1 MSAAAASS
9 AAMANGDNVVLGV
22 SSSQGSLSGAPVTDP
37 SSTFLALKIA
47 PRSKKD
53 RKTNPIWNFFVA
65 VHPSVTEY
73 KPNSYVCL
81 ICRERKINSVVCL
94 GRIHNISP
102 SGLSSYMRSNHREEY
117 DEFLKSI
124 AVKKKNPM
132 RPVTPLITH
141 HFTPKVDPKLVFKKR
156 YAQWIVETSQPF
168 TVSLTDSFRAMI
180 NCLNPNVTF
189 PDRKELMSIFDGK
202 KIDTMNT
209 IKEMIGSNFF
219 SVTTDHWTSIS
230 NENYGVITLH
240 FIYDFKLTT
249 VVMSFQKHKGGCTGE
264 ELQEQMF
271 ESINSWQLPLQKF
284 VACVTDSAS
293 NMNKMGE
300 YIIKKKVAHH
310 YCADHIIQLTA
321 EKAFSSG
328 SVVCSLQKLKNLV
341 NHVNKSPKINDRL
354 RTCQVKCGFKV
365 KLKLISDVKTRWWS
379 TYDMISRALKVR
391 IDY

>member
-9 AAMANGDNVVLGV
+9 AAMVNGDNVVVDV
-22 SSSQGSLSGAPVTDP
+22 SSSQGALSGAPVTDP
-37 SSTFLALKIA
+37 SSTFVALKIA
-47 PRSKKD
+47 PRSRKV
-53 RKTNPIWNFFVA
+53 RKTNPIWIFFVA

-81 ICRERKINSVVCL
+81 ICRERKTNSVVCL
-94 GRIHNISP
+94 GYIHNISP
-102 SGLSSYMRSNHREEY
+102 SGLSSYMHSNHREEY

-168 TVSLTDSFRAMI
+168 TVSL
-180 NCLNPNVTF
+180 
-189 PDRKELMSIFDGK
+189 
-202 KIDTMNT
+202 
-209 IKEMIGSNFF
+209 
-219 SVTTDHWTSIS
+219 
-230 NENYGVITLH
+230 
-240 FIYDFKLTT
+240 
-249 VVMSFQKHKGGCTGE
+249 
-264 ELQEQMF
+264 
-271 ESINSWQLPLQKF
+271 

-321 EKAFSSG
+321 KKAFSSG

-354 RTCQVKCGFKV
+354 RTCQVKCGFTV